1 MNELKEKVE
10 NQLMKSLGEIA
21 DAAVAEV
28 KAAEVKTADPVP
40 AAVEPDKVE
49 GQDDLQKKYSELN
62 EKFEALSK
70 KLAAAPEGTE
80 VEINKNA
87 AMEKINDLMKS
98 MGIDP
103 NNVEVDFVIKEKR
116 KGTVDNTDEKFS
128 GSEDDKTAEGE
139 PVTNERLSKE
149 LEGLNPEEKSE
160 ALNLYFKQVVLGK

>member
-28 KAAEVKTADPVP
+28 KAAEVKTVDPVP
-40 AAVEPDKVE
+40 AVVEPNKVE

-70 KLAAAPEGTE
+70 KIAATPEGNE

-87 AMEKINDLMKS
+87 AMDKINDLMKS

-128 GSEDDKTAEGE
+128 GSEGNKDAEGE
-139 PVTNERLSKE
+139 PVTNEQLSKE
-149 LEGLNPEEKSE
+149 LEGLNPEQKNE